1 MTIDA
6 VFKKIDRYLK
16 KENIGPLVVDVQNS
30 EDLDAV
36 VTHYNLPQ
44 NEFICASDTRFCK
57 ADEFP
62 DMASLMNFLGNETGN
77 YFVQEVS
84 SFFRLKGETELKQM
98 LMEFLSM
105 SSAGHVV
112 IFTYQCNSFLTSI
125 IRYDRRLDNRI
136 CVIDGVHA
144 DIPKL
149 VFTAKDVNFCKTNA
163 ITCGID
169 KIAKLVE
176 SSAKGVI
183 VIETGKNKSNFPS
196 SLYSISEMIDPY
208 EILCSKDSLT
218 THIPKAFASSEDWK
232 YVLSEFQSYPS
243 WKQLISAKV
252 GNAHSLD
259 IVISNYKNNRSDKR
273 WLWFYFVGLK
283 LFGSASDIYLN
294 AVTKKTNSPEEFIRN
309 LFRTLLDYEPTDQN
323 FAFLYESRKTIL
335 NAIGNP
341 IDEIVRYCKIVLSM
355 EEKAIFYLTDNTL
368 QEREM
373 IFRILD
379 KYGLE
384 YDRTTL
390 METLANIYPSLHEYL
405 LPYRFKNDL
414 LNEYFQEYKYQKV
427 INKIFPEFMEVVE
440 NQAVARDYNA
450 ILQPRSAVIESID
463 TLDAQTFFTDAMGVE
478 YLGYIMSKCQSLH
491 LMAKVHVCRSELPSI
506 TSRNKDFWDVL
517 STAQYPI
524 ITFNKLDKIKHH
536 GEEGYDYSRAD
547 RKLPFHLIRELQLI
561 DDLLEN
567 IKIDLASGTYKKAI
581 LVADHGASRLAVIH
595 ETENLVEMES
605 NGQHSGRCCPK
616 SDVDVKPD
624 NATDADDFWALAN
637 YDRFKGSR
645 KANVEVHGG
654 ATLEEVVVP
663 IIELT
668 YFAEA
673 VEIRIMPVDATVT
686 FSGTPEILVSFRKKA
701 AIKIFSTQKLM
712 DVSIQIDGHVY
723 DAKAVDNNF
732 YIVESMPEI
741 RRAKT
746 YEVDVYACGNK
757 VASALPL
764 RVKKESG
771 SEKSIL

>member
-84 SFFRLKGETELKQM
+84 SFFRLKGETELKQI

-125 IRYDRRLDNRI
+125 IRNDRRLDNRI

-595 ETENLVEMES
+595 ETENLVKMES

>member
-16 KENIGPLVVDVQNS
+16 KEYIGPLVVDVQNS

-125 IRYDRRLDNRI
+125 IRNDRRLDNRI

>member
-125 IRYDRRLDNRI
+125 IRNDRRLDNRI

-149 VFTAKDVNFCKTNA
+149 VFTAKDVNLCKTNA

>member
-125 IRYDRRLDNRI
+125 IRNDRRLDNRI

-379 KYGLE
+379 KYALE

>member
-125 IRYDRRLDNRI
+125 IRNDRRLDNRI

-517 STAQYPI
+517 STAQYPV
-524 ITFNKLDKIKHH
+524 ITFDKLDKIKHH

-595 ETENLVEMES
+595 ETENLVKMES

>member
-84 SFFRLKGETELKQM
+84 SFFRLKGETKLKQM

-125 IRYDRRLDNRI
+125 IRNDRRLDNRI

-536 GEEGYDYSRAD
+536 GEEGYDYSCAD